1 MCLYSTLNVYL
12 SSLMQK
18 KLQRVPRGI
27 LSGKNQRTNKQ
38 KRMQY
43 EQYGGENGMNQLQN
57 KKEICY
63 FSKKDNE
70 NPWELN
76 KNM

>member
-1 MCLYSTLNVYL
+1 
-12 SSLMQK
+12 
-18 KLQRVPRGI
+18 
-27 LSGKNQRTNKQ
+27 
-38 KRMQY
+38 MQY